1 MHSNSREKL
10 EVETLWPN
18 HCRYCKKDELCRF
31 HKILKDYSIDP
42 MKVNVIDIRKF
53 GQTKKFSIRLIYMS
67 KSTELIELTLSF
79 PSMHI
84 TVIGGS
90 GKDRKS
96 LITLKFSE
104 KLITEL
110 FLISSTS
117 DIQKLKKVDDPT
129 LRKIYRNIVGD

>member
-1 MHSNSREKL
+1 
-10 EVETLWPN
+10 
-18 HCRYCKKDELCRF
+18 
-31 HKILKDYSIDP
+31 